1 MASTCCCSG
10 GPDRGNALSP
20 GMSRPPMRTDTIPQP
35 PYWAVSRAT
44 TGPPGRVEKV
54 SRICPPD
61 SAGQLNA
68 PSGNLVR
75 LFTNAA
81 TLATV
86 AGSVTVKAR
95 SRRLARGS
103 GLRPKTGVTVSTLA
117 AGGTRSAT
125 GRAGSQTT
133 WASTRIAVW
142 LPDRTASTTSSRWIS
157 TPGTAGSAN
166 MSVHDPDPVPVPVLV
181 PVPTGV
187 KPGGRWARI
196 QASTSCGRP
205 GTRHHRVTL
214 ARSGVT
220 GRAPDWLRDEIGP
233 VRTAPGDRGNDA
245 MMRAASAPARCRGLA
260 DAVVRELAVPVPVRA
275 PPGCGP
281 NGWLPQPDR
290 TTVAYATAHSR
301 PGSRSGGDGRTGPR
315 LTSPR
320 RSGSPRS
327 GPRRSGPRR
336 MVMPL

>member
-1 MASTCCCSG
+1 MASTCCGSG
-10 GPDRGNALSP
+10 GPDRGYSLSP
-20 GMSRPPMRTDTIPQP
+20 GMSRPPIRTDTIPQP
-35 PYWAVSRAT
+35 PYWAASRAT
-44 TGPPGRVEKV
+44 TEPPGRVKKV
-54 SRICPPD
+54 RRICPPD

-75 LFTNAA
+75 PLTTAA
-81 TLATV
+81 ILATV

-95 SRRLARGS
+95 SRRSARES
-103 GLRPKTGVTVSTLA
+103 GLSPKTGVTVSTLA
-117 AGGTRSAT
+117 VGGTRSAT

-142 LPDRTASTTSSRWIS
+142 LPDRTASTTSSRWVS

-166 MSVHDPDPVPVPVLV
+166 TLVHDPDPVPLPVAVPTPVPVLV
-181 PVPTGV
+181 PVPAGV

-220 GRAPDWLRDEIGP
+220 GRAPDWLSDAIGP
-233 VRTAPGDRGNDA
+233 VRAAPGGRGNDA
-245 MMRAASAPARCRGLA
+245 MMRAASATARCRGLA
-260 DAVVRELAVPVPVRA
+260 DPVVRGPAVPVPVRA

-281 NGWLPQPDR
+281 DGCGPDGWLPQPDR
-290 TTVAYATAHSR
+290 TTAAHATADS
-301 PGSRSGGDGRTGPR
+301 S
-315 LTSPR
+315 LTSR
-320 RSGSPRS
+320 
-327 GPRRSGPRR
+327 
-336 MVMPL
+336 